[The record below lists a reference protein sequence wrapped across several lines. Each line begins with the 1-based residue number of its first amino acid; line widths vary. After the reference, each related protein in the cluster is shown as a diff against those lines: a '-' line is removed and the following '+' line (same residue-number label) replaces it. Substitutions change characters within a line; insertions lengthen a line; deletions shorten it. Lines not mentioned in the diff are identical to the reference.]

1 MTTPLIDQN
10 AATRQKILGLIRR
23 AQRRDATPLA
33 QENEAIES
41 YLANPRP
48 GPRNVLSGELIDVFE
63 AAARRLATTVDRVD
77 SVAALPAAIA
87 TYLDAIGVARSA
99 IVWPDLDHF
108 LGAQPD
114 WAACGITVAARAPV
128 RDEPVADLVGIT
140 GVYAAVAET
149 GTLALL
155 SGPGTP
161 ASMALLPE
169 THIAIVPSERI
180 VGYYEDVF
188 DRLRAEGR
196 ELPRALNF
204 ISGPSRTG
212 DIEQT
217 IVIGAHGPYRVHVII
232 LSN

>member
-1 MTTPLIDQN
+1 MATPLIDQN

-149 GTLALL
+149 GTLALF

-161 ASMALLPE
+161 ASRALPPE
-169 THIAIVPSERI
+169 TQTANVPPERQCRKLQTVCGTVRSNSSEI
-180 VGYYEDVF
+180 DASSNF
-188 DRLRAEGR
+188 SLRLWRYGE
-196 ELPRALNF
+196 
-204 ISGPSRTG
+204 
-212 DIEQT
+212 
-217 IVIGAHGPYRVHVII
+217 
-232 LSN
+232 